1 MLVGIL
7 IAFAI
12 IFIIVLA
19 FKPNTKTTKIIKYDE
34 QGNET
39 TEIHQ
44 TKETTAAG
52 CAAKII
58 VWAVIIIVIIVI
70 IILMNIFK

>member
-7 IAFAI
+7 ITFAI

-19 FKPNTKTTKIIKYDE
+19 FKPNTKKTKVTKIDE
-34 QGNET
+34 NDI
-39 TEIHQ
+39 EIIEYHE

-52 CAAKII
+52 CAAKIV
-58 VWAVIIIVIIVI
+58 VWTILIIIARIQDASAT
-70 IILMNIFK
+70 KA

>member
-12 IFIIVLA
+12 VFIIVLA
-19 FKPNTKTTKIIKYDE
+19 FKPNTRTTKITKIDE
-34 QGNET
+34 NGNEVI
-39 TEIHQ
+39 EYHK
-44 TKETTAAG
+44 TKETSAAG

-58 VWAVIIIVIIVI
+58 VFPILVIIIILIVI
-70 IILMNIFK
+70 IMKYI

>member
-1 MLVGIL
+1 MFMGIL

-19 FKPNTKTTKIIKYDE
+19 FKPNTKTTKVIKRDE
-34 QGNET
+34 QGNEI
-39 TEIHQ
+39 TEVHQ

-52 CAAKII
+52 CAAKIVVWSVIIAI
-58 VWAVIIIVIIVI
+58 VVIIIV
-70 IILMNIFK
+70 LMNVYK